1 MKLQLIFTKHLSV
14 LAAHPW
20 MAENLWANFWGSRCH
35 SQHQFHSLW
44 LQSALLGCTLRQPS
58 FTASL
63 VLDLI
68 SAFGPRGLG
77 QESQSYSLCLAD
89 SYQWESESGHEATL
103 AVLSGREGRED
114 VFTHLCCAF
123 GEMQGMAKSFSDI
136 HFFLIAFAAAAAKS
150 LQLCLTLCNPTDG
163 SPPGSSVPGIL
174 QARILEWVAISFSN
188 AWSWK

>member
-1 MKLQLIFTKHLSV
+1 MPFSASV
-14 LAAHPW
+14 SFSPV
-20 MAENLWANFWGSRCH
+20 AEGTPRLHTWPA
-35 SQHQFHSLW
+35 
-44 LQSALLGCTLRQPS
+44 S

-63 VLDLI
+63 DLDLI

-89 SYQWESESGHEATL
+89 SYQWKSESGLEATL

-114 VFTHLCCAF
+114 IFTHLCSAF

-136 HFFLIAFAAAAAKS
+136 HFFLIDFAAAAAAKS
-150 LQLCLTLCNPTDG
+150 LQLCLTLCNSTDS
-163 SPPGSSVPGIL
+163 SPPGSSISGSL
-174 QARILEWVAISFSN
+174 QARTLEWAAISFSN